1 MTKVVVTVLGLPA
14 IAPALIATW
23 PVCVPVARPLGFSEI
38 IVESLGGA
46 VPEPFE
52 RVAHSVSEVAVQF
65 SVPPPAFEIPI
76 ANVLGAVLPTNA
88 VSVRALG
95 VTANCGGGVSVNVT
109 VIWAGLP
116 VAPADVTVTWPVCVP
131 VASPAG
137 LSVTVIDPAP
147 VHPPG
152 TALSHVVSGFSFLL
166 SVLPTVFVT
175 FRVFVFFLVFSLCS

>member
-1 MTKVVVTVLGLPA
+1 MTNVLVNMLGLPA
-14 IAPALIATW
+14 IAPASIATC
-23 PVCVPVARPLGFSEI
+23 PVCVPVARPVGLSET

-65 SVPPPAFEIPI
+65 SVPPPALETPI
-76 ANVLGAVLPTNA
+76 AKVFGAVLPTNA

-95 VTANCGGGVSVNVT
+95 GTANCGGGVSVNVT

-116 VAPADVTVTWPVCVP
+116 VAPADITVTCPVCVP

-137 LSVTVIDPAP
+137 LSVTVIEAGAVP
-147 VHPPG
+147 
-152 TALSHVVSGFSFLL
+152 LL
-166 SVLPTVFVT
+166 
-175 FRVFVFFLVFSLCS
+175 